1 MENGIV
7 DVDLVDLRPFGVGRH
22 HVTDDYPFGGGPG
35 MVMKPEPL
43 FAAVESL
50 RLSPEVPIILL
61 SPQGRKLDQSVAE
74 EMAGNRRMVLIT
86 GQYEGVDDRVR
97 SHLTN
102 DEISIGDYV
111 LSCGELAAMVV
122 TDAVSRL
129 LPGAL
134 ADSSTTDES
143 FSDGLLEYPQYT
155 RPADFRGWPVPD
167 VLVSGHHANIQAW
180 RRAQSL
186 RRTFEQRPELL
197 ESASLSPAER
207 DLVARWTEGVDPDSA

>member
-1 MENGIV
+1 MANGIV
-7 DVDLVDLRPFGVGRH
+7 DVDLIDLRPFGVGRH

-35 MVMKPEPL
+35 MVMKPEPV

-61 SPQGRKLDQSVAE
+61 SPHGRKLDQSVAE

-111 LSCGELAAMVV
+111 LSCGELAAMVL